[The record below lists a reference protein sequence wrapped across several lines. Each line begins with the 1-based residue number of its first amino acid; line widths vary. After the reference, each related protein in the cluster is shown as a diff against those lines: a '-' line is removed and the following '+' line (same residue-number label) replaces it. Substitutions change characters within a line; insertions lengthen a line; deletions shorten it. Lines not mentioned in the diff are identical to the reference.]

1 MMIPKA
7 ILNLAA
13 AGLWPVHAGLAF
25 HTKTTAHR
33 AVTTVAPAL
42 FNPLEA
48 RQDNLNKYKSA
59 GHAI

>member
-1 MMIPKA
+1 MMMPKA

-25 HTKTTAHR
+25 HTKTTARR
-33 AVTTVAPAL
+33 AVATVAPAL